1 MLRNTRVTPEPLG
14 TAAWQPS
21 IGVLV
26 QMPFISTHFYTGPLV
41 ETLGGTDI
49 SWILGLIVPAVLYYV
64 GARVSSRSIP
74 ERLIL
79 PAERGG
85 MAG

>member
-1 MLRNTRVTPEPLG
+1 
-14 TAAWQPS
+14 
-21 IGVLV
+21 
-26 QMPFISTHFYTGPLV
+26 
-41 ETLGGTDI
+41 
-49 SWILGLIVPAVLYYV
+49 VPAVLYYV